1 VPGTPGVTACV
12 ICCGP
17 TSRRFALCFAC
28 RTVVS
33 RLGVP
38 LAPVM
43 PAHLC
48 PVPGA
53 LYTVLMGY
61 KEAPVHE
68 ARRRFAARVCRLFAD
83 FFVTHRAC
91 LAEAIGVGIDL
102 VVPVP
107 SSSRPGRASLEAC
120 DGLSELSVSSV
131 GPGATWAPRVLQRA
145 EGGIVIG
152 HMRPDAGA
160 FAVPDPWRAIVR
172 GARVLLL
179 DDTYVSGARAQSAA
193 ASLRL
198 RGARSVLIVP
208 LGRVIR
214 PERFASHAAF
224 MEGRPGGGSGG
235 SLGGEGHRPRC
246 LVVKTGPVQTGPV
259 QTSAVQTGAGN
270 E

>member
-1 VPGTPGVTACV
+1 VA
-12 ICCGP
+12 
-17 TSRRFALCFAC
+17 F
-28 RTVVS
+28 

-61 KEAPVHE
+61 KEAPVHD
-68 ARRRFAARVCRLFAD
+68 ARRRFAARVCRLFGE

-91 LAEAIGVGIDL
+91 LGDAIGDGIDL
-102 VVPVP
+102 VAPVP

-120 DGLSELSVSSV
+120 DGLGALSVSSV
-131 GPGATWAPRVLQRA
+131 GPGATWAPRALQRA
-145 EGGIVIG
+145 EGGIGIG
-152 HMRPDAGA
+152 HMRPAA
-160 FAVPDPWRAIVR
+160 RTFAVADPWRVTVK

-193 ASLRL
+193 AALRL
-198 RGARSVLIVP
+198 GGARSVLIVP
-208 LGRVIR
+208 MGRVIR

-224 MEGRPGGGSGG
+224 MEERPGGKSGG
-235 SLGGEGHRPRC
+235 PFGGEGHRPRC
-246 LVVKTGPVQTGPV
+246 LLVQTGTV
-259 QTSAVQTGAGN
+259 QTGTVQTGAGN